1 MLKLFDRSNRALTAT
16 ALFGALVVA
25 VPSHAQTSTSSA
37 APAASSTAP
46 SSTTTSQP
54 TMRKTVAAKPTS
66 RTDLVGQ
73 RIKELHTQLH
83 ITPDQEAKWATV
95 AQVMQENAGKIDQLT
110 LQRSQ
115 NRATMTAVDDLKS
128 YRDITQAH
136 ADGLQQLITAF
147 QDVYDQ
153 MTPDQKKNADVV
165 FSRAPSRKPAA
176 PHKSSKS

>member
-1 MLKLFDRSNRALTAT
+1 MLKLIDRPSRALAAT

-25 VPSHAQTSTSSA
+25 VPSHAQTSTSST

-46 SSTTTSQP
+46 SSATTSHP
-54 TMRKTVAAKPTS
+54 AVRKTAATKPTS

-73 RIKELHTQLH
+73 RIKQLHAQLH

-95 AQVMQENAGKIDQLT
+95 AQVMQDNAGKIDQLT

-115 NRATMTAVDDLKS
+115 NLSTMNAVDDLKS
-128 YRDITQAH
+128 YRDIAQAH
-136 ADGLQQLITAF
+136 ADGMQQLITAF

-165 FSRAPSRKPAA
+165 FSRAQGRKLAA
-176 PHKSSKS
+176 PHKSTKS